1 MNFEDKVVYQVYPK
15 SFYDSNN
22 DGIGDLNGITEKL
35 DYIKYLGA
43 DYIWITPFFI
53 SPQRDNGYDVADYC
67 NIDPAYGTMEDFD
80 RLSAE
85 AKKRGIGIMLDMVFN
100 HTSTEHKW
108 FKKALAG
115 EKKFQD
121 FYIFKKREK
130 GNPPT
135 NWASKFG
142 GNAWEYVEE
151 LESYYLHLFDKT
163 QADLNWE
170 NPEVRE
176 EIYKV
181 VKFWLDK
188 GVNGFRFD
196 VVNLISKPEKFEN
209 DYEGDGR
216 RFYTDGPKIHEY
228 LKGLNL
234 NTFGQKNDI
243 ITVGEMSSTSMENCF
258 KYSGKKENELS
269 MVFNFHHLKVDYKNK
284 DKWALQPF
292 DFQELKDILNSWQVG
307 MQEHDAWS
315 ALFWC
320 NHDQPRVVSRFGDD
334 KNYWKKSAKMLGTVI
349 HMLRGTP
356 YIYQGEEIGMTNAYF
371 DNISQY
377 RDVESINYHKILM
390 NNGLSNEEA
399 MKIVMERSRD
409 NGRTPMQWSDEI
421 NGGFSK
427 GTPWIESI
435 KNYRDINVKNQIDD
449 EYSILNYYRK
459 LVALRKKYRVIA
471 LGKTIPLAEK
481 DKNIYMFKREFKNEE
496 LLVINN
502 FYGNSCEV
510 DLDFDIEG
518 FECILSNEDMNKKL
532 EDMIAES
539 KLKEILHKNEAEKQ
553 KNAVVWVL
561 AIIGAIAGIAAI
573 AYAVFR
579 FVTPDYLE
587 DFEDDFDDD
596 FDDYFD
602 EDDQV

>member
-1 MNFEDKVVYQVYPK
+1 MNFENKVVYQIYPK

-35 DYIKYLGA
+35 DYIKHLGV
-43 DYIWITPFFI
+43 DYIWITPFFV
-53 SPQRDNGYDVADYC
+53 SPQKDNGYDVADYC
-67 NIDPAYGTMEDFD
+67 NIDPTYGTMENFD

-115 EKKFQD
+115 EKKYQD
-121 FYIFKKREK
+121 FYIFKKGEK
-130 GNPPT
+130 NNPPT
-135 NWASKFG
+135 NWVSKFG

-151 LESYYLHLFDKT
+151 LESYYLHLFDRT

-181 VKFWLDK
+181 VKFWLNK

-209 DYEGDGR
+209 DYRGDGR

-228 LKGLNL
+228 LKGLNQ
-234 NTFGQKNDI
+234 NTFGQKEDI

-258 KYSGKKENELS
+258 KYSGKDENELS

-307 MQEHDAWS
+307 MQEHNAWS

-371 DNISQY
+371 DTISQY
-377 RDVESINYHKILM
+377 KDVESINYHKILM
-390 NNGLSNEEA
+390 DSGLSDEEA

-435 KNYRDINVKNQIDD
+435 KNYKEINVKNQIDD
-449 EYSILNYYRK
+449 EDSIFNYYRK
-459 LVALRKKYRVIA
+459 LIALRKEHRVIA
-471 LGKTIPLAEK
+471 LGKTIPLAEN
-481 DKNIYMFKREFKNEE
+481 DKNVYMFKRVLENEE
-496 LLVINN
+496 LLVVTN
-502 FYGNSCEV
+502 FYNVECSIE
-510 DLDFDIEG
+510 LDFEIEG
-518 FECILSNEDMNKKL
+518 YECILSNNGEKVTLEKNLKLQPYDALVFLKK
-532 EDMIAES
+532 
-539 KLKEILHKNEAEKQ
+539 
-553 KNAVVWVL
+553 
-561 AIIGAIAGIAAI
+561 
-573 AYAVFR
+573 
-579 FVTPDYLE
+579 
-587 DFEDDFDDD
+587 
-596 FDDYFD
+596 
-602 EDDQV
+602 

>member
-1 MNFEDKVVYQVYPK
+1 MNFENKVVYQIYPK

-35 DYIKYLGA
+35 DYIKHLGV
-43 DYIWITPFFI
+43 DYIWITPFFV
-53 SPQRDNGYDVADYC
+53 SPQKDNGYDVADYC
-67 NIDPAYGTMEDFD
+67 NIDPTYGTMEDFD

-115 EKKFQD
+115 EKKYQD
-121 FYIFKKREK
+121 FYIFKKGEK
-130 GNPPT
+130 NNPPT
-135 NWASKFG
+135 NWVSKFG

-151 LESYYLHLFDKT
+151 LESYYLHLFDRT

-209 DYEGDGR
+209 DYQGDGR

-228 LKGLNL
+228 LKGLNQ
-234 NTFGQKNDI
+234 NTFGQKEDI

-258 KYSGKKENELS
+258 KYSGKDENELS

-307 MQEHDAWS
+307 MQEHNAWS

-334 KNYWKKSAKMLGTVI
+334 KNYWKKSAKMLGTVV

-371 DNISQY
+371 DTISQY
-377 RDVESINYHKILM
+377 KDVESINYHKILM
-390 NNGLSNEEA
+390 NSGLSDEEA

-435 KNYRDINVKNQIDD
+435 KNYKEINVKNQIDD
-449 EYSILNYYRK
+449 EDSIFNYYRK
-459 LVALRKKYRVIA
+459 LIALRKEHRVIA
-471 LGKTIPLAEK
+471 LGKTIPLAEN
-481 DKNIYMFKREFKNEE
+481 DKNVYMFKRVLENEE
-496 LLVINN
+496 LLVVTN
-502 FYGNSCEV
+502 FYNVECSIE
-510 DLDFDIEG
+510 LDFEIEG
-518 FECILSNEDMNKKL
+518 YECILSNNGEKVTLEKNLKLQPYDALVFLKK
-532 EDMIAES
+532 
-539 KLKEILHKNEAEKQ
+539 
-553 KNAVVWVL
+553 
-561 AIIGAIAGIAAI
+561 
-573 AYAVFR
+573 
-579 FVTPDYLE
+579 
-587 DFEDDFDDD
+587 
-596 FDDYFD
+596 
-602 EDDQV
+602 

>member
-1 MNFEDKVVYQVYPK
+1 MNFENKVVYQIYPK

-35 DYIKYLGA
+35 DYIKHLGV
-43 DYIWITPFFI
+43 DYIWITPFFV
-53 SPQRDNGYDVADYC
+53 SPQKDNGYDVADYC
-67 NIDPAYGTMEDFD
+67 NIDPTYGTMEDFD
-80 RLSAE
+80 KLSAE

-115 EKKFQD
+115 EKKYQD
-121 FYIFKKREK
+121 FYIFKKGEK
-130 GNPPT
+130 NNPPT
-135 NWASKFG
+135 NWVSKFS

-209 DYEGDGR
+209 DYQGDGR

-228 LKGLNL
+228 LKGLNQ
-234 NTFGQKNDI
+234 NTFGQKEDI

-258 KYSGKKENELS
+258 KYSGKDENELS

-307 MQEHDAWS
+307 MQEHNAWS

-334 KNYWKKSAKMLGTVI
+334 KNYWKKSAKILGTVV

-371 DNISQY
+371 DTISQY
-377 RDVESINYHKILM
+377 KDVESINYHKILM
-390 NNGLSNEEA
+390 DSGLSDEEA

-409 NGRTPMQWSDEI
+409 NGRTPMQWNDEI

-435 KNYRDINVKNQIDD
+435 KNYKEINVKNQIDD
-449 EYSILNYYRK
+449 EDSIFNYYRK
-459 LVALRKKYRVIA
+459 LIALRKEHRVIA
-471 LGKTIPLAEK
+471 LGKTIPLAEN
-481 DKNIYMFKREFKNEE
+481 DKNVYMFKRVLENEE
-496 LLVINN
+496 LLVVTN
-502 FYGNSCEV
+502 FYNVECSIE
-510 DLDFDIEG
+510 LDFEIKG
-518 FECILSNEDMNKKL
+518 YECILSNNGEKVTLEKNLKLQPYDALVFLKK
-532 EDMIAES
+532 
-539 KLKEILHKNEAEKQ
+539 
-553 KNAVVWVL
+553 
-561 AIIGAIAGIAAI
+561 
-573 AYAVFR
+573 
-579 FVTPDYLE
+579 
-587 DFEDDFDDD
+587 
-596 FDDYFD
+596 
-602 EDDQV
+602 

>member
-1 MNFEDKVVYQVYPK
+1 MNFENKVVYQIYPK

-35 DYIKYLGA
+35 DYIKHLGV
-43 DYIWITPFFI
+43 DYIWITPFFV
-53 SPQRDNGYDVADYC
+53 SPQKDNGYDVADYC
-67 NIDPAYGTMEDFD
+67 NIDPTYGTMEDFD

-115 EKKFQD
+115 EKKYQD
-121 FYIFKKREK
+121 FYIFKKGEK
-130 GNPPT
+130 NNPPT
-135 NWASKFG
+135 NWVSKFG

-151 LESYYLHLFDKT
+151 LESYYLHLFDRT

-209 DYEGDGR
+209 DYQGDGR

-228 LKGLNL
+228 LKGLNQ
-234 NTFGQKNDI
+234 NTFGQKEDI

-258 KYSGKKENELS
+258 KYSGKDENELS

-307 MQEHDAWS
+307 MQEHNAWS

-334 KNYWKKSAKMLGTVI
+334 KNYWKKSAKMLGTVV

-371 DNISQY
+371 DTISQY
-377 RDVESINYHKILM
+377 KDVESINYHKILM
-390 NNGLSNEEA
+390 DSGLSDEEA

-409 NGRTPMQWSDEI
+409 NGRTPMPWSDEI

-435 KNYRDINVKNQIDD
+435 KNYKEINVKNQIDD
-449 EYSILNYYRK
+449 EDSIFNYYRK
-459 LVALRKKYRVIA
+459 LIALRKEHRVIA
-471 LGKTIPLAEK
+471 LGKTIPLAEN
-481 DKNIYMFKREFKNEE
+481 DKNVYMFKRVLENEE
-496 LLVINN
+496 LLVVTN
-502 FYGNSCEV
+502 FYNVECSIE
-510 DLDFDIEG
+510 LDFEIEG
-518 FECILSNEDMNKKL
+518 YECILSNNGEKVTLEKNLKLQPYDALVFLKK
-532 EDMIAES
+532 
-539 KLKEILHKNEAEKQ
+539 
-553 KNAVVWVL
+553 
-561 AIIGAIAGIAAI
+561 
-573 AYAVFR
+573 
-579 FVTPDYLE
+579 
-587 DFEDDFDDD
+587 
-596 FDDYFD
+596 
-602 EDDQV
+602 

>member
-1 MNFEDKVVYQVYPK
+1 MNFENKVVYQIYPK

-43 DYIWITPFFI
+43 DYIWITPFFV

-67 NIDPAYGTMEDFD
+67 NIDPMYGTMEDFD
-80 RLSAE
+80 RLSQE
-85 AKKRGIGIMLDMVFN
+85 AHKKGIGIMLDMVFN

-115 EKKFQD
+115 EKKYQD
-121 FYIFKKREK
+121 FYIFKKGEN

-135 NWASKFG
+135 NWVSKFG
-142 GNAWEYVEE
+142 GNAWEYVDE

-181 VKFWLDK
+181 VKFWLNK

-196 VVNLISKPEKFEN
+196 VVNLISKPGKFEN

-216 RFYTDGPKIHEY
+216 RFYTDGPRIHEY
-228 LKGLNL
+228 LKGLNQ
-234 NTFGQKNDI
+234 NTFGQNKDI

-258 KYSGKKENELS
+258 KYSGKDENELS

-307 MQEHDAWS
+307 MQDHNAWS

-377 RDVESINYHKILM
+377 KDVESINYHKILM
-390 NNGLSNEEA
+390 DNGLTNEEA
-399 MKIVMERSRD
+399 MEIVMERSRD
-409 NGRTPMQWSDEI
+409 NGRTPMQWSADI

-435 KNYRDINVKNQIDD
+435 KNYRDINVENQIDD
-449 EYSILNYYRK
+449 ENSIFNHYRK
-459 LVALRKKYRVIA
+459 LIALRKEYQVIS

-481 DKNIYMFKREFKNEE
+481 DKSIYMFKRELENEE

-502 FYGNSCEV
+502 FYGDSCEI

-518 FECILSNEDMNKKL
+518 YKCILSNEDINKKL
-532 EDMIAES
+532 EKNL
-539 KLKEILHKNEAEKQ
+539 KLEA
-553 KNAVVWVL
+553 
-561 AIIGAIAGIAAI
+561 
-573 AYAVFR
+573 YDSFVFYR
-579 FVTPDYLE
+579 KK
-587 DFEDDFDDD
+587 
-596 FDDYFD
+596 
-602 EDDQV
+602 

>member
-1 MNFEDKVVYQVYPK
+1 MNFENKVVYQIYPK

-35 DYIKYLGA
+35 DYIKHLGV
-43 DYIWITPFFI
+43 DYIWITPFFV
-53 SPQRDNGYDVADYC
+53 SPQKDNGYDVADYC
-67 NIDPAYGTMEDFD
+67 NIDPTYGTMEDFD

-115 EKKFQD
+115 EKKYQD
-121 FYIFKKREK
+121 FYIFKKGEK
-130 GNPPT
+130 NNPPT
-135 NWASKFG
+135 NWVSKFG

-151 LESYYLHLFDKT
+151 LESYYLHLFDRT

-181 VKFWLDK
+181 VKFWLNK

-209 DYEGDGR
+209 DYQGDGR

-228 LKGLNL
+228 LKGLNQ
-234 NTFGQKNDI
+234 NTFGQKEDI

-258 KYSGKKENELS
+258 KYSGKDENELS

-307 MQEHDAWS
+307 MQEHNAWS

-334 KNYWKKSAKMLGTVI
+334 KNHWKKSAKMLGTVV

-371 DNISQY
+371 DTISQY
-377 RDVESINYHKILM
+377 KDVESINYHKILM
-390 NNGLSNEEA
+390 DSGLSDEEA

-435 KNYRDINVKNQIDD
+435 KNYKEINVKNQIDD
-449 EYSILNYYRK
+449 EDSIFNYYRK
-459 LVALRKKYRVIA
+459 LIALRKEHRVIA
-471 LGKTIPLAEK
+471 LGKTIPLAEN
-481 DKNIYMFKREFKNEE
+481 DKNVYMFKRVLENEE
-496 LLVINN
+496 LLVVTN
-502 FYGNSCEV
+502 FYNVECSIE
-510 DLDFDIEG
+510 LDFEIEG
-518 FECILSNEDMNKKL
+518 YECILSNNGEKVTLEKNLKLQPYDALVFLKK
-532 EDMIAES
+532 
-539 KLKEILHKNEAEKQ
+539 
-553 KNAVVWVL
+553 
-561 AIIGAIAGIAAI
+561 
-573 AYAVFR
+573 
-579 FVTPDYLE
+579 
-587 DFEDDFDDD
+587 
-596 FDDYFD
+596 
-602 EDDQV
+602 

>member
-1 MNFEDKVVYQVYPK
+1 MNFENKVVYQIYPK

-35 DYIKYLGA
+35 DYIKHLGA
-43 DYIWITPFFI
+43 DYIWITPFFV

-67 NIDPAYGTMEDFD
+67 NIDPMYGTMEDFD
-80 RLSAE
+80 RLSQE
-85 AKKRGIGIMLDMVFN
+85 AHKRGIGIMLDMVFN

-115 EKKFQD
+115 EKKYQD
-121 FYIFKKREK
+121 FYIFKKGEK

-135 NWASKFG
+135 NWVSKFG
-142 GNAWEYVEE
+142 GNAWEYVDE

-181 VKFWLDK
+181 VKFWLNK

-196 VVNLISKPEKFEN
+196 VVNLISKPSKFEN

-216 RFYTDGPKIHEY
+216 RFYTDGPRIHEY
-228 LKGLNL
+228 LKGLNQ
-234 NTFGQKNDI
+234 NTFGQNKDI

-258 KYSGKKENELS
+258 KYSGKDENELS

-307 MQEHDAWS
+307 MQDHNAWS

-377 RDVESINYHKILM
+377 KDVESINYHRILM
-390 NNGLSNEEA
+390 DNGLTNEEA

-409 NGRTPMQWSDEI
+409 NGRTPMQWSADI

-427 GTPWIESI
+427 ETPWIESI
-435 KNYRDINVKNQIDD
+435 KNYRDINVENQIDD
-449 EYSILNYYRK
+449 ENSIFNHYRK
-459 LVALRKKYRVIA
+459 LIALRKEYQVIS

-481 DKNIYMFKREFKNEE
+481 DKNIYMFKRELENEE

-502 FYGNSCEV
+502 FYGDSCEI

-518 FECILSNEDMNKKL
+518 YKCILSNEDINKKL
-532 EDMIAES
+532 EKNL
-539 KLKEILHKNEAEKQ
+539 KLEAFDSF
-553 KNAVVWVL
+553 
-561 AIIGAIAGIAAI
+561 
-573 AYAVFR
+573 VFYR
-579 FVTPDYLE
+579 KK
-587 DFEDDFDDD
+587 
-596 FDDYFD
+596 
-602 EDDQV
+602 

>member
-1 MNFEDKVVYQVYPK
+1 MNFEDKVVYQIYPK

-35 DYIKYLGA
+35 DYIKHLGV

-67 NIDPAYGTMEDFD
+67 NIDPTYGTMEDFD

-115 EKKFQD
+115 EKKYQD
-121 FYIFKKREK
+121 FYIFKKGEK

-135 NWASKFG
+135 NWVSKFG
-142 GNAWEYVEE
+142 GNAWEYVDE

-181 VKFWLDK
+181 VKFWLNK

-196 VVNLISKPEKFEN
+196 VVNLISKPDKFEN

-216 RFYTDGPKIHEY
+216 RFYTDGPRIHEY
-228 LKGLNL
+228 LKGLNQ
-234 NTFGQKNDI
+234 NTFGQNKDI

-258 KYSGKKENELS
+258 KYSGKDENELS

-307 MQEHDAWS
+307 MQDHNAWS

-377 RDVESINYHKILM
+377 KDVESINYHKILM
-390 NNGLSNEEA
+390 DNGLTNEEA

-409 NGRTPMQWSDEI
+409 NGRTPMQWSDDI

-435 KNYRDINVKNQIDD
+435 KNYRDINVESQIDD
-449 EYSILNYYRK
+449 EDSIFNHYRK
-459 LVALRKKYRVIA
+459 LIALRKEYQVIS

-481 DKNIYMFKREFKNEE
+481 DKSIYMFKRELENEE

-502 FYGNSCEV
+502 FYGDSCEI

-518 FECILSNEDMNKKL
+518 YNCILSNGDINKKL
-532 EDMIAES
+532 EKNL
-539 KLKEILHKNEAEKQ
+539 KLEA
-553 KNAVVWVL
+553 
-561 AIIGAIAGIAAI
+561 
-573 AYAVFR
+573 YDSFVFYR
-579 FVTPDYLE
+579 KK
-587 DFEDDFDDD
+587 
-596 FDDYFD
+596 
-602 EDDQV
+602 

>member
-1 MNFEDKVVYQVYPK
+1 MNFENKVVYQIYPK

-35 DYIKYLGA
+35 DYIKHLGV
-43 DYIWITPFFI
+43 DYIWITPFFV

-67 NIDPAYGTMEDFD
+67 NIDPTYGTMEDFD
-80 RLSAE
+80 KLSAE

-115 EKKFQD
+115 EKKYQD
-121 FYIFKKREK
+121 FYIFKKGEK
-130 GNPPT
+130 NNPPT
-135 NWASKFG
+135 NWVSKFS

-209 DYEGDGR
+209 DYRGDGR

-228 LKGLNL
+228 LKGLNQ
-234 NTFGQKNDI
+234 NTFGQKEDI

-258 KYSGKKENELS
+258 KYSGKDENELS

-307 MQEHDAWS
+307 MQEHNAWS

-334 KNYWKKSAKMLGTVI
+334 KNYWKKSAKMLGTVV

-371 DNISQY
+371 DTISQY
-377 RDVESINYHKILM
+377 KDVESINYHKILM
-390 NNGLSNEEA
+390 DSGLSDEEA

-409 NGRTPMQWSDEI
+409 NGRTPMQWNDEI

-435 KNYRDINVKNQIDD
+435 KNYKEINVKNQIDD
-449 EYSILNYYRK
+449 EDSIFNYYCK
-459 LVALRKKYRVIA
+459 LIALRKEHRVIA
-471 LGKTIPLAEK
+471 LGKTIPLAEN
-481 DKNIYMFKREFKNEE
+481 DENIYMFKRVLENEE
-496 LLVINN
+496 LLVVTN
-502 FYGNSCEV
+502 FYNVECSIE
-510 DLDFDIEG
+510 LDFEIEG
-518 FECILSNEDMNKKL
+518 YECILSNNGEKVTLEKNLKLQPYDALVFLKK
-532 EDMIAES
+532 
-539 KLKEILHKNEAEKQ
+539 
-553 KNAVVWVL
+553 
-561 AIIGAIAGIAAI
+561 
-573 AYAVFR
+573 
-579 FVTPDYLE
+579 
-587 DFEDDFDDD
+587 
-596 FDDYFD
+596 
-602 EDDQV
+602 

>member
-121 FYIFKKREK
+121 FYIFKKGEK
-130 GNPPT
+130 GTPHT

-449 EYSILNYYRK
+449 EDSILNYYRK
-459 LVALRKKYRVIA
+459 LIALRKKYRVIA

-532 EDMIAES
+532 DKNL
-539 KLKEILHKNEAEKQ
+539 KLEA
-553 KNAVVWVL
+553 
-561 AIIGAIAGIAAI
+561 
-573 AYAVFR
+573 YDSFVFYR
-579 FVTPDYLE
+579 KK
-587 DFEDDFDDD
+587 
-596 FDDYFD
+596 
-602 EDDQV
+602 

>member
-1 MNFEDKVVYQVYPK
+1 MNFENKVVYQIYPK

-35 DYIKYLGA
+35 DYIKHLGV
-43 DYIWITPFFI
+43 DYIWITPFFV
-53 SPQRDNGYDVADYC
+53 SPQKDNGYDVADYC
-67 NIDPAYGTMEDFD
+67 NIDPTYGTMEDFD

-115 EKKFQD
+115 EKKYQD
-121 FYIFKKREK
+121 FYIFKKGEK
-130 GNPPT
+130 NNPPT
-135 NWASKFG
+135 NWVSKFG

-151 LESYYLHLFDKT
+151 LESYYLHLFDRT

-196 VVNLISKPEKFEN
+196 VVNLISKPEKFKN
-209 DYEGDGR
+209 DYQGDGR

-228 LKGLNL
+228 LKDLNQ
-234 NTFGQKNDI
+234 NTFGQKEDI

-258 KYSGKKENELS
+258 KYSGKDENELS

-307 MQEHDAWS
+307 MQEHNAWS

-334 KNYWKKSAKMLGTVI
+334 KNYWKKSAKMLGTVV

-371 DNISQY
+371 DTISQY
-377 RDVESINYHKILM
+377 KDVESINYHKILM
-390 NNGLSNEEA
+390 NSGLSDEEA

-435 KNYRDINVKNQIDD
+435 KNYKEINVKNQIDD
-449 EYSILNYYRK
+449 EDSIFNYYRK
-459 LVALRKKYRVIA
+459 LIALRKEHRVIA
-471 LGKTIPLAEK
+471 LGKTIPLAEN
-481 DKNIYMFKREFKNEE
+481 DKNVYMFKRVLENEE
-496 LLVINN
+496 LLVVTN
-502 FYGNSCEV
+502 FYNVECSIE
-510 DLDFDIEG
+510 LDFEIEG
-518 FECILSNEDMNKKL
+518 YECILSNNGEKVTLEKNLKLQPYDALVFLKK
-532 EDMIAES
+532 
-539 KLKEILHKNEAEKQ
+539 
-553 KNAVVWVL
+553 
-561 AIIGAIAGIAAI
+561 
-573 AYAVFR
+573 
-579 FVTPDYLE
+579 
-587 DFEDDFDDD
+587 
-596 FDDYFD
+596 
-602 EDDQV
+602 

>member
-1 MNFEDKVVYQVYPK
+1 MNFENKVVYQIYPK

-35 DYIKYLGA
+35 DYIKHLGV
-43 DYIWITPFFI
+43 DYIWITPFFV
-53 SPQRDNGYDVADYC
+53 SPQKDNGYDVADYC
-67 NIDPAYGTMEDFD
+67 NIDPTYGTMEDFD

-115 EKKFQD
+115 EKKYQD
-121 FYIFKKREK
+121 FYIFKKGEK
-130 GNPPT
+130 NNPPT
-135 NWASKFG
+135 NWVSKFG

-151 LESYYLHLFDKT
+151 LESYYLHLFDRT

-209 DYEGDGR
+209 DYQGDGR

-228 LKGLNL
+228 LKGLNQ
-234 NTFGQKNDI
+234 NTFGQKEDI

-258 KYSGKKENELS
+258 KYSGKDENELS

-307 MQEHDAWS
+307 MQEHNAWS

-334 KNYWKKSAKMLGTVI
+334 KNYWKKSAKMLGTVV
-349 HMLRGTP
+349 HMLRGSP

-371 DNISQY
+371 DTISQY
-377 RDVESINYHKILM
+377 KDVESINYHKILM
-390 NNGLSNEEA
+390 DSGLSDEEA

-435 KNYRDINVKNQIDD
+435 KNYKEINVKNQIDD
-449 EYSILNYYRK
+449 ENSIFNYYRK
-459 LVALRKKYRVIA
+459 LIALRKEHRVIA
-471 LGKTIPLAEK
+471 LGKTIPLAEN
-481 DKNIYMFKREFKNEE
+481 DKNVYMFKRVLENEE
-496 LLVINN
+496 LLVVTN
-502 FYGNSCEV
+502 FYNVECSIE
-510 DLDFDIEG
+510 LDFEIKG
-518 FECILSNEDMNKKL
+518 YECILSNNGEKVTLEKNLKLQPYDALVFLKK
-532 EDMIAES
+532 
-539 KLKEILHKNEAEKQ
+539 
-553 KNAVVWVL
+553 
-561 AIIGAIAGIAAI
+561 
-573 AYAVFR
+573 
-579 FVTPDYLE
+579 
-587 DFEDDFDDD
+587 
-596 FDDYFD
+596 
-602 EDDQV
+602 

>member
-1 MNFEDKVVYQVYPK
+1 MNFEDKVVYQIYPK

-35 DYIKYLGA
+35 DYIKHLGV

-67 NIDPAYGTMEDFD
+67 NIDPTYGTMEDFD

-115 EKKFQD
+115 EKKYQD
-121 FYIFKKREK
+121 FYIFKKGEK

-135 NWASKFG
+135 NWVSKFG
-142 GNAWEYVEE
+142 GNTWEYVEE

-170 NPEVRE
+170 SPEVRE

-228 LKGLNL
+228 LKGLNQ

-320 NHDQPRVVSRFGDD
+320 NHDQPRIVSRLGDD

-377 RDVESINYHKILM
+377 RDVESTNYHKILM
-390 NNGLSNEEA
+390 NSGLSDEEA
-399 MKIVMERSRD
+399 MKVVMERSRD

-421 NGGFSK
+421 NGGFCK

-449 EYSILNYYRK
+449 EDSILNHYRK
-459 LVALRKKYRVIA
+459 LIALRKKYRVIA

-481 DKNIYMFKREFKNEE
+481 DENIYMFKRELENEE

-502 FYGNSCEV
+502 FYGTSCEI

-518 FECILSNEDMNKKL
+518 FECILSNGDMNKKL
-532 EDMIAES
+532 DKNL
-539 KLKEILHKNEAEKQ
+539 KLEA
-553 KNAVVWVL
+553 
-561 AIIGAIAGIAAI
+561 
-573 AYAVFR
+573 YDSFVFYR
-579 FVTPDYLE
+579 KK
-587 DFEDDFDDD
+587 
-596 FDDYFD
+596 
-602 EDDQV
+602 

>member
-142 GNAWEYVEE
+142 GNAWEYVEAFDE
-151 LESYYLHLFDKT
+151 YYLHLFDKT

-292 DFQELKDILNSWQVG
+292 DFQELKDILNSWQIG

-532 EDMIAES
+532 D
-539 KLKEILHKNEAEKQ
+539 KNLRLEA
-553 KNAVVWVL
+553 
-561 AIIGAIAGIAAI
+561 
-573 AYAVFR
+573 YDSFVFYR
-579 FVTPDYLE
+579 KK
-587 DFEDDFDDD
+587 
-596 FDDYFD
+596 
-602 EDDQV
+602 

>member
-1 MNFEDKVVYQVYPK
+1 MNFENKVVYQIYPK

-35 DYIKYLGA
+35 DYIKHLGV
-43 DYIWITPFFI
+43 DYIWITPFFV
-53 SPQRDNGYDVADYC
+53 SPQKDNGYDVADYC
-67 NIDPAYGTMEDFD
+67 NIDPTYGTMEDFD

-115 EKKFQD
+115 EKKYQD
-121 FYIFKKREK
+121 FYIFKKGEK
-130 GNPPT
+130 NNPPT
-135 NWASKFG
+135 NWVSKFG

-151 LESYYLHLFDKT
+151 LESYYLHLFDIT

-176 EIYKV
+176 EIYTV
-181 VKFWLDK
+181 VKFWLNK

-209 DYEGDGR
+209 DYQGDGR

-228 LKGLNL
+228 LKGLNQ
-234 NTFGQKNDI
+234 NTFGQKEDI

-258 KYSGKKENELS
+258 KYSGKDENELS

-307 MQEHDAWS
+307 MQEHNAWS

-334 KNYWKKSAKMLGTVI
+334 KNYWKKSAKMLGTVV

-371 DNISQY
+371 DTISQY
-377 RDVESINYHKILM
+377 KDVESINYHKILM
-390 NNGLSNEEA
+390 DSRLSDEEA

-409 NGRTPMQWSDEI
+409 NGRTPMQWNDEI

-435 KNYRDINVKNQIDD
+435 KNYKEINVKNQIDD
-449 EYSILNYYRK
+449 EDSIFNYYRK
-459 LVALRKKYRVIA
+459 LIALRKEHRVIA
-471 LGKTIPLAEK
+471 LGKTIPLAEN
-481 DKNIYMFKREFKNEE
+481 DKNVYIFKRVLENEE
-496 LLVINN
+496 LLVVTN
-502 FYGNSCEV
+502 FYNVECSIE
-510 DLDFDIEG
+510 LDFEIEG
-518 FECILSNEDMNKKL
+518 YECILSNNGEKVTLEKNLKLQPYDALVFLKK
-532 EDMIAES
+532 
-539 KLKEILHKNEAEKQ
+539 
-553 KNAVVWVL
+553 
-561 AIIGAIAGIAAI
+561 
-573 AYAVFR
+573 
-579 FVTPDYLE
+579 
-587 DFEDDFDDD
+587 
-596 FDDYFD
+596 
-602 EDDQV
+602 

>member
-1 MNFEDKVVYQVYPK
+1 MNFENKVVYQIYPK

-35 DYIKYLGA
+35 DYIKHLGV
-43 DYIWITPFFI
+43 DYIWITPFFV
-53 SPQRDNGYDVADYC
+53 SPQKDNGYDVADYC
-67 NIDPAYGTMEDFD
+67 NIDPTYGTMEDFD

-115 EKKFQD
+115 EKKYQD
-121 FYIFKKREK
+121 FYIFKKGEK
-130 GNPPT
+130 NNPPT
-135 NWASKFG
+135 NWVSKFG

-151 LESYYLHLFDKT
+151 LESYYLHLFDRT

-209 DYEGDGR
+209 DYQGDGR

-228 LKGLNL
+228 LKGLNQ
-234 NTFGQKNDI
+234 NTFGQKEDI

-258 KYSGKKENELS
+258 KYSGKDENELS

-307 MQEHDAWS
+307 MQEHNAWS

-334 KNYWKKSAKMLGTVI
+334 KNYWKKSAKMLGTVV

-371 DNISQY
+371 DTISQY
-377 RDVESINYHKILM
+377 KDVESINYHKILM
-390 NNGLSNEEA
+390 DSGLSDEEA

-409 NGRTPMQWSDEI
+409 NGRTPMQWNDEI
-421 NGGFSK
+421 NSGFSK

-435 KNYRDINVKNQIDD
+435 KNYKEINVKNQIDD
-449 EYSILNYYRK
+449 EDSIFNYYRK
-459 LVALRKKYRVIA
+459 LIALRKEHRVIA
-471 LGKTIPLAEK
+471 LGKTIPLAEN
-481 DKNIYMFKREFKNEE
+481 DKNVYMFKRVLENEE
-496 LLVINN
+496 LLVVTN
-502 FYGNSCEV
+502 FYNVECSIE
-510 DLDFDIEG
+510 LDFEIEG
-518 FECILSNEDMNKKL
+518 YECILSNNGEKVTLEKNLKLQPYDALVFLKK
-532 EDMIAES
+532 
-539 KLKEILHKNEAEKQ
+539 
-553 KNAVVWVL
+553 
-561 AIIGAIAGIAAI
+561 
-573 AYAVFR
+573 
-579 FVTPDYLE
+579 
-587 DFEDDFDDD
+587 
-596 FDDYFD
+596 
-602 EDDQV
+602 

>member
-1 MNFEDKVVYQVYPK
+1 MNFENKVVYQIYPK

-35 DYIKYLGA
+35 DYIKHLGV
-43 DYIWITPFFI
+43 DYIWITPFFV
-53 SPQRDNGYDVADYC
+53 SPQKDNGYDVADYC
-67 NIDPAYGTMEDFD
+67 NIDPTYGTMEDFD

-115 EKKFQD
+115 EKKYQD
-121 FYIFKKREK
+121 FYIFKKGEK
-130 GNPPT
+130 NNPPT
-135 NWASKFG
+135 NWVSKFG

-151 LESYYLHLFDKT
+151 LESYYLHLFDRT

-209 DYEGDGR
+209 DYQGDGR

-228 LKGLNL
+228 LKGLNQ
-234 NTFGQKNDI
+234 NTFGQKEDI

-258 KYSGKKENELS
+258 KYSGKDENELS

-307 MQEHDAWS
+307 MQEHNAWS

-334 KNYWKKSAKMLGTVI
+334 KNYWKKSAKMLGTVV

-371 DNISQY
+371 DTISQY
-377 RDVESINYHKILM
+377 KDVESINYHKILM
-390 NNGLSNEEA
+390 DSGLSDEEA

-435 KNYRDINVKNQIDD
+435 KNYKEINVKNQIDD
-449 EYSILNYYRK
+449 EDSIFNYYRK
-459 LVALRKKYRVIA
+459 LIALRKEHRVIA
-471 LGKTIPLAEK
+471 LGKTIPLAEN
-481 DKNIYMFKREFKNEE
+481 DKNVYMFKRVLENEE
-496 LLVINN
+496 LLVVTN
-502 FYGNSCEV
+502 FYNVECSIE
-510 DLDFDIEG
+510 LDFEIKG
-518 FECILSNEDMNKKL
+518 YECILSNNGEKVTLEKNLKLQPYDALVFLKK
-532 EDMIAES
+532 
-539 KLKEILHKNEAEKQ
+539 
-553 KNAVVWVL
+553 
-561 AIIGAIAGIAAI
+561 
-573 AYAVFR
+573 
-579 FVTPDYLE
+579 
-587 DFEDDFDDD
+587 
-596 FDDYFD
+596 
-602 EDDQV
+602 

>member
-1 MNFEDKVVYQVYPK
+1 MNFENKVVYQIYPK

-35 DYIKYLGA
+35 DYIKHLGV
-43 DYIWITPFFI
+43 DYIWITPFFV

-67 NIDPAYGTMEDFD
+67 NIDPTYGTMEDFD

-115 EKKFQD
+115 EKKYQD
-121 FYIFKKREK
+121 FYIFKKGEK
-130 GNPPT
+130 NNPPT
-135 NWASKFG
+135 NWVSKFG

-151 LESYYLHLFDKT
+151 LESYYLHLFDRT

-209 DYEGDGR
+209 DYQGDGR

-228 LKGLNL
+228 LKGLNQ
-234 NTFGQKNDI
+234 NTFGQKEDI

-258 KYSGKKENELS
+258 KYSGKDENELS

-307 MQEHDAWS
+307 MQEHNAWS

-334 KNYWKKSAKMLGTVI
+334 KNYWKKSAKMLGTVV

-371 DNISQY
+371 DTISQY
-377 RDVESINYHKILM
+377 KDVESINYHKILM
-390 NNGLSNEEA
+390 DSGLSDEEA

-435 KNYRDINVKNQIDD
+435 KNYKEINVKNQIDD
-449 EYSILNYYRK
+449 EDSIFNYYRK
-459 LVALRKKYRVIA
+459 LIALRKEHRVIA
-471 LGKTIPLAEK
+471 LGKTIPLAEN
-481 DKNIYMFKREFKNEE
+481 DKNVYMFKRVLENEE
-496 LLVINN
+496 LLVVTN
-502 FYGNSCEV
+502 FYNVECSIE
-510 DLDFDIEG
+510 LDFEIKG
-518 FECILSNEDMNKKL
+518 YECILSNNGEKVTLEKNLKLQPYDALVFLKK
-532 EDMIAES
+532 
-539 KLKEILHKNEAEKQ
+539 
-553 KNAVVWVL
+553 
-561 AIIGAIAGIAAI
+561 
-573 AYAVFR
+573 
-579 FVTPDYLE
+579 
-587 DFEDDFDDD
+587 
-596 FDDYFD
+596 
-602 EDDQV
+602 

>member
-1 MNFEDKVVYQVYPK
+1 MNFENKVVYQIYPK

-35 DYIKYLGA
+35 DYIKHLGV
-43 DYIWITPFFI
+43 DYIWITPFFV
-53 SPQRDNGYDVADYC
+53 SPQKDNGYDVADYC
-67 NIDPAYGTMEDFD
+67 NIDPTYGTMEDFD

-115 EKKFQD
+115 EKKYQD
-121 FYIFKKREK
+121 FYIFKKGEK
-130 GNPPT
+130 NNPPT
-135 NWASKFG
+135 NWVSKFG

-151 LESYYLHLFDKT
+151 LESYYLHLFDRT

-209 DYEGDGR
+209 DYQGDGR

-228 LKGLNL
+228 LKGLNQ
-234 NTFGQKNDI
+234 NTFGQKEDI

-258 KYSGKKENELS
+258 KYSGKDENELS

-307 MQEHDAWS
+307 MQEHNAWS

-334 KNYWKKSAKMLGTVI
+334 KNYWKKSAKMLGTVV

-356 YIYQGEEIGMTNAYF
+356 YIYQGEEIGMTNSYF
-371 DNISQY
+371 DTISQY
-377 RDVESINYHKILM
+377 KDVESINYHKILM
-390 NNGLSNEEA
+390 DSGLSDEEA

-435 KNYRDINVKNQIDD
+435 KNYKEINVKNQIDD
-449 EYSILNYYRK
+449 EDSIFNYYRK
-459 LVALRKKYRVIA
+459 LIALRKEHRVIA
-471 LGKTIPLAEK
+471 LGKTIPLAEN
-481 DKNIYMFKREFKNEE
+481 DKNVYMFKRVLENEE
-496 LLVINN
+496 LLVVTN
-502 FYGNSCEV
+502 FYNVECSIE
-510 DLDFDIEG
+510 LDFEIEG
-518 FECILSNEDMNKKL
+518 YECILSNNGEKVTLEKNLKLQPYDALVFLKK
-532 EDMIAES
+532 
-539 KLKEILHKNEAEKQ
+539 
-553 KNAVVWVL
+553 
-561 AIIGAIAGIAAI
+561 
-573 AYAVFR
+573 
-579 FVTPDYLE
+579 
-587 DFEDDFDDD
+587 
-596 FDDYFD
+596 
-602 EDDQV
+602 

>member
-1 MNFEDKVVYQVYPK
+1 MNFENKVVYQIYPK

-35 DYIKYLGA
+35 DYIKHLGV
-43 DYIWITPFFI
+43 DYIWITPFFV

-67 NIDPAYGTMEDFD
+67 NIDPTYGTMEDFD

-115 EKKFQD
+115 EKKYQD
-121 FYIFKKREK
+121 FYIFKKGEK
-130 GNPPT
+130 NNPPT
-135 NWASKFG
+135 NWVSKFG

-151 LESYYLHLFDKT
+151 LESYYLHLFDRT

-209 DYEGDGR
+209 DYQGDGR

-228 LKGLNL
+228 LKGLNQ
-234 NTFGQKNDI
+234 NTFGQKEDI

-258 KYSGKKENELS
+258 KYSGKDENELS

-307 MQEHDAWS
+307 MQEHNAWS

-334 KNYWKKSAKMLGTVI
+334 KNYWKKSAKILGTVV

-371 DNISQY
+371 DTISQY
-377 RDVESINYHKILM
+377 KDVESINYHKILM
-390 NNGLSNEEA
+390 DSGLSDEEA

-435 KNYRDINVKNQIDD
+435 KNYKEINVKNQIDD
-449 EYSILNYYRK
+449 EDSIFNYYRK
-459 LVALRKKYRVIA
+459 LIALRKEHRVIA
-471 LGKTIPLAEK
+471 LGKTIPLAEN
-481 DKNIYMFKREFKNEE
+481 DKNVYMFKRVLENEE
-496 LLVINN
+496 LLVVTN
-502 FYGNSCEV
+502 FYNVECSIE
-510 DLDFDIEG
+510 LDFEIKG
-518 FECILSNEDMNKKL
+518 YECILSNNGEKVTLEKNLKLQPYDALVFLKK
-532 EDMIAES
+532 
-539 KLKEILHKNEAEKQ
+539 
-553 KNAVVWVL
+553 
-561 AIIGAIAGIAAI
+561 
-573 AYAVFR
+573 
-579 FVTPDYLE
+579 
-587 DFEDDFDDD
+587 
-596 FDDYFD
+596 
-602 EDDQV
+602 

>member
-1 MNFEDKVVYQVYPK
+1 MNFENKVVYQIYPK

-35 DYIKYLGA
+35 DYIKHLGV
-43 DYIWITPFFI
+43 DYIWITPFFV
-53 SPQRDNGYDVADYC
+53 SPQKDNGYDVADYC
-67 NIDPAYGTMEDFD
+67 NIDPTYGTMEDFD

-115 EKKFQD
+115 EKKYQD
-121 FYIFKKREK
+121 FYIFKKGEK
-130 GNPPT
+130 NNPPT
-135 NWASKFG
+135 NWVSKFG

-151 LESYYLHLFDKT
+151 LESYYLHLFDRT

-209 DYEGDGR
+209 DYQGDGR

-228 LKGLNL
+228 LKGLNQ
-234 NTFGQKNDI
+234 NTFGQKEDI

-258 KYSGKKENELS
+258 KYSGKDENELS

-307 MQEHDAWS
+307 MQEHNAWS

-334 KNYWKKSAKMLGTVI
+334 KNYWKKSAKMLGTVV

-371 DNISQY
+371 NTISQY
-377 RDVESINYHKILM
+377 KDVESINYHKILM
-390 NNGLSNEEA
+390 DSGLSDEEA

-435 KNYRDINVKNQIDD
+435 KNYKEINVKNQIDD
-449 EYSILNYYRK
+449 EDSIFNYYRK
-459 LVALRKKYRVIA
+459 LIALRKEHRVIA
-471 LGKTIPLAEK
+471 LGKTIPLAEN
-481 DKNIYMFKREFKNEE
+481 DKNVYMFKRVLENEE
-496 LLVINN
+496 LLVVTN
-502 FYGNSCEV
+502 FYNVECSIE
-510 DLDFDIEG
+510 LDFEIKG
-518 FECILSNEDMNKKL
+518 YECILSNNGEKVTLEKNLKLQPYDALVFLKK
-532 EDMIAES
+532 
-539 KLKEILHKNEAEKQ
+539 
-553 KNAVVWVL
+553 
-561 AIIGAIAGIAAI
+561 
-573 AYAVFR
+573 
-579 FVTPDYLE
+579 
-587 DFEDDFDDD
+587 
-596 FDDYFD
+596 
-602 EDDQV
+602 

>member
-1 MNFEDKVVYQVYPK
+1 MNFENKVVYQIYPK

-35 DYIKYLGA
+35 DYIKHLGV
-43 DYIWITPFFI
+43 DYIWITPFFV
-53 SPQRDNGYDVADYC
+53 SPQKDNGYDVADYC
-67 NIDPAYGTMEDFD
+67 NIDPTYGTMEDFD

-115 EKKFQD
+115 EKKYQD
-121 FYIFKKREK
+121 FYIFKKGEK
-130 GNPPT
+130 NNPPT
-135 NWASKFG
+135 NWVSKFG

-151 LESYYLHLFDKT
+151 LESYYLHLFDRT

-209 DYEGDGR
+209 DYQGDGR
-216 RFYTDGPKIHEY
+216 IFYTDGPKIHEY
-228 LKGLNL
+228 LKGLNQ
-234 NTFGQKNDI
+234 NTFGQKEDI

-258 KYSGKKENELS
+258 KYSGKDENELS

-307 MQEHDAWS
+307 MQEHNAWS

-334 KNYWKKSAKMLGTVI
+334 KNYWKKSAKMLGTVV

-371 DNISQY
+371 DTISQY
-377 RDVESINYHKILM
+377 KDVESINYHKILM
-390 NNGLSNEEA
+390 DSGLSDEEA

-435 KNYRDINVKNQIDD
+435 KNYKEINVKNQIDD
-449 EYSILNYYRK
+449 EDSIFNYYRK
-459 LVALRKKYRVIA
+459 LIALRKEHRVIA
-471 LGKTIPLAEK
+471 LGKTIPLAEN
-481 DKNIYMFKREFKNEE
+481 DKNVYMFKRVLENEE
-496 LLVINN
+496 LLVVTN
-502 FYGNSCEV
+502 FYNVECSIE
-510 DLDFDIEG
+510 LDFEIKG
-518 FECILSNEDMNKKL
+518 YECILSNNGEKVTLEKNLKLQPYDALVFLKK
-532 EDMIAES
+532 
-539 KLKEILHKNEAEKQ
+539 
-553 KNAVVWVL
+553 
-561 AIIGAIAGIAAI
+561 
-573 AYAVFR
+573 
-579 FVTPDYLE
+579 
-587 DFEDDFDDD
+587 
-596 FDDYFD
+596 
-602 EDDQV
+602 

>member
-1 MNFEDKVVYQVYPK
+1 MNFENKVVYQIYPK

-35 DYIKYLGA
+35 DYIKHLGV
-43 DYIWITPFFI
+43 DYIWITPFFV
-53 SPQRDNGYDVADYC
+53 SPQKDNGYDVADYC
-67 NIDPAYGTMEDFD
+67 NIDLTYGTMEDFD

-115 EKKFQD
+115 EKKYQD
-121 FYIFKKREK
+121 FYIFKKGEK
-130 GNPPT
+130 NNPPT
-135 NWASKFG
+135 NWVSKFG

-151 LESYYLHLFDKT
+151 LESYYLHLFDRT

-209 DYEGDGR
+209 DYQGDGR

-228 LKGLNL
+228 LKGLNQ
-234 NTFGQKNDI
+234 NTFGQKEDI

-258 KYSGKKENELS
+258 KYSGKDENELS

-307 MQEHDAWS
+307 MQEHNAWS

-334 KNYWKKSAKMLGTVI
+334 KNYWKKSAKMLGTVV

-371 DNISQY
+371 DTISQY
-377 RDVESINYHKILM
+377 KDVESINYHKILM
-390 NNGLSNEEA
+390 DSGLSDEEA

-409 NGRTPMQWSDEI
+409 NGRTPMQWNDEI

-435 KNYRDINVKNQIDD
+435 KNYKEINVKNQIDD
-449 EYSILNYYRK
+449 EDSIFNYYRK
-459 LVALRKKYRVIA
+459 LIALRKEHRVIA
-471 LGKTIPLAEK
+471 LGKTIPLAEN
-481 DKNIYMFKREFKNEE
+481 DKNVYMFKRVLENEE
-496 LLVINN
+496 LLVVTN
-502 FYGNSCEV
+502 FYNVECSIE
-510 DLDFDIEG
+510 LDFEIEG
-518 FECILSNEDMNKKL
+518 YECILSNNGEKVTLEKNLKLQPYDALVFLKK
-532 EDMIAES
+532 
-539 KLKEILHKNEAEKQ
+539 
-553 KNAVVWVL
+553 
-561 AIIGAIAGIAAI
+561 
-573 AYAVFR
+573 
-579 FVTPDYLE
+579 
-587 DFEDDFDDD
+587 
-596 FDDYFD
+596 
-602 EDDQV
+602 

>member
-1 MNFEDKVVYQVYPK
+1 MNFENKVVYQIYPK

-35 DYIKYLGA
+35 DYIKHLGA
-43 DYIWITPFFI
+43 DYIWITPFFV

-67 NIDPAYGTMEDFD
+67 NIDPMYGTMEDFD
-80 RLSAE
+80 RLSQE
-85 AKKRGIGIMLDMVFN
+85 AHKRGIGIMLDMVFN

-115 EKKFQD
+115 EKKYQD
-121 FYIFKKREK
+121 FYIFKKGEK

-135 NWASKFG
+135 NWVSKFG
-142 GNAWEYVEE
+142 GNAWDYVDE

-181 VKFWLDK
+181 VKFWLNK

-196 VVNLISKPEKFEN
+196 VVNLISKPDKFEN

-216 RFYTDGPKIHEY
+216 RFYTDGPRIHEY
-228 LKGLNL
+228 LKGLNQ
-234 NTFGQKNDI
+234 NTFGQNKDI

-258 KYSGKKENELS
+258 KYSGKDENELS

-307 MQEHDAWS
+307 MQDHNAWS

-377 RDVESINYHKILM
+377 KDVESINYHKILM
-390 NNGLSNEEA
+390 DNGLTNEEA

-409 NGRTPMQWSDEI
+409 NGRTPMQWSDDI

-435 KNYRDINVKNQIDD
+435 KNYRDINVENQIDD
-449 EYSILNYYRK
+449 EDSIFNHYRK
-459 LVALRKKYRVIA
+459 LIALRKEYQVIS

-481 DKNIYMFKREFKNEE
+481 DKSIYMFKRELENEE

-502 FYGNSCEV
+502 FYGDSCEI

-518 FECILSNEDMNKKL
+518 YKCILSNEDINKKL
-532 EDMIAES
+532 EKNL
-539 KLKEILHKNEAEKQ
+539 KLEA
-553 KNAVVWVL
+553 
-561 AIIGAIAGIAAI
+561 
-573 AYAVFR
+573 YDSFVFYR
-579 FVTPDYLE
+579 KK
-587 DFEDDFDDD
+587 
-596 FDDYFD
+596 
-602 EDDQV
+602 

>member
-1 MNFEDKVVYQVYPK
+1 MNFENKVVYQIYPK

-35 DYIKYLGA
+35 DYIKHLGV
-43 DYIWITPFFI
+43 DYIWITPFFV
-53 SPQRDNGYDVADYC
+53 SPQKDNGYDVADYC
-67 NIDPAYGTMEDFD
+67 NIDPTYGTMEDFD

-115 EKKFQD
+115 EKKYQD
-121 FYIFKKREK
+121 FYIFKKGEK
-130 GNPPT
+130 NTPPT
-135 NWASKFG
+135 NWVSKFG

-151 LESYYLHLFDKT
+151 LESYYLHLFDRT

-209 DYEGDGR
+209 DYQGDGR

-228 LKGLNL
+228 LKGLNQ
-234 NTFGQKNDI
+234 NTFGQKEDI

-258 KYSGKKENELS
+258 KYSGKDENELS

-307 MQEHDAWS
+307 MQEHNAWS

-334 KNYWKKSAKMLGTVI
+334 KNYWKKSAKMLGTVV

-356 YIYQGEEIGMTNAYF
+356 YIYQGEEIGMTNSYF
-371 DNISQY
+371 DTISQY
-377 RDVESINYHKILM
+377 KDVESINYHKILM
-390 NNGLSNEEA
+390 DSGLSDEEA

-409 NGRTPMQWSDEI
+409 NGRTPMQWNDEI

-435 KNYRDINVKNQIDD
+435 KNYKEINVKNQIDD
-449 EYSILNYYRK
+449 EDSIFNYYRK
-459 LVALRKKYRVIA
+459 LIALRKEHRVIA
-471 LGKTIPLAEK
+471 LGKTIPLAEN
-481 DKNIYMFKREFKNEE
+481 DKNVYMFKRVLENEE
-496 LLVINN
+496 LLVVTN
-502 FYGNSCEV
+502 FYNVECSIE
-510 DLDFDIEG
+510 LDFEIEG
-518 FECILSNEDMNKKL
+518 YECILSNNGEKVTLEKNLKLQPYDALVFLKK
-532 EDMIAES
+532 
-539 KLKEILHKNEAEKQ
+539 
-553 KNAVVWVL
+553 
-561 AIIGAIAGIAAI
+561 
-573 AYAVFR
+573 
-579 FVTPDYLE
+579 
-587 DFEDDFDDD
+587 
-596 FDDYFD
+596 
-602 EDDQV
+602 

>member
-1 MNFEDKVVYQVYPK
+1 MNFENKVVYQIYPK

-35 DYIKYLGA
+35 DYIKHLGV
-43 DYIWITPFFI
+43 DYIWITPFFV
-53 SPQRDNGYDVADYC
+53 SPQKDNGYDVADYC
-67 NIDPAYGTMEDFD
+67 NIDPTYGTMEDFD

-115 EKKFQD
+115 EKKYQD
-121 FYIFKKREK
+121 FYIFKKGEK
-130 GNPPT
+130 NNPPT
-135 NWASKFG
+135 NWVSKFG

-151 LESYYLHLFDKT
+151 LESYYLHLFDRT

-209 DYEGDGR
+209 DYQGDGR

-228 LKGLNL
+228 LKGLNQ
-234 NTFGQKNDI
+234 NTFGQKEDI

-258 KYSGKKENELS
+258 KYSGKDENELS

-307 MQEHDAWS
+307 MQEHNAWS

-334 KNYWKKSAKMLGTVI
+334 KNYWKKSAKMLGTVV

-371 DNISQY
+371 DTISQY
-377 RDVESINYHKILM
+377 KDVESINYHKILM
-390 NNGLSNEEA
+390 DSGLSDDEA

-435 KNYRDINVKNQIDD
+435 KNYKEINVKNQIDD
-449 EYSILNYYRK
+449 EDSIFNYYRK
-459 LVALRKKYRVIA
+459 LIALRKEHRVIA
-471 LGKTIPLAEK
+471 LGKTIPLAEN
-481 DKNIYMFKREFKNEE
+481 DENIYMFKRALKNEE
-496 LLVINN
+496 LLVVTN
-502 FYGNSCEV
+502 FYNVECSIE
-510 DLDFDIEG
+510 LDFEIEG
-518 FECILSNEDMNKKL
+518 YECILSNNGEKVTLEKNLKLQPYDALVFLKK
-532 EDMIAES
+532 
-539 KLKEILHKNEAEKQ
+539 
-553 KNAVVWVL
+553 
-561 AIIGAIAGIAAI
+561 
-573 AYAVFR
+573 
-579 FVTPDYLE
+579 
-587 DFEDDFDDD
+587 
-596 FDDYFD
+596 
-602 EDDQV
+602 

>member
-1 MNFEDKVVYQVYPK
+1 MNFENKVVYQIYPK

-35 DYIKYLGA
+35 DYIKHLGA
-43 DYIWITPFFI
+43 DYIWITPFFV

-67 NIDPAYGTMEDFD
+67 NIDPMYGTMEDFD
-80 RLSAE
+80 RLSQE
-85 AKKRGIGIMLDMVFN
+85 AHKRGIGIMLDMVFN

-115 EKKFQD
+115 EKKYQD
-121 FYIFKKREK
+121 FYIFKKGEK

-135 NWASKFG
+135 NWVSKFG
-142 GNAWEYVEE
+142 GNAWEYVDE

-181 VKFWLDK
+181 VKFWLNK

-196 VVNLISKPEKFEN
+196 VVNLISKPDKFEN

-216 RFYTDGPKIHEY
+216 RFYTDGPRIHEY
-228 LKGLNL
+228 LKGLNQ
-234 NTFGQKNDI
+234 NTFGQNKDI

-258 KYSGKKENELS
+258 KYSGKDENELS

-307 MQEHDAWS
+307 MQDHNAWS

-377 RDVESINYHKILM
+377 KDVESINYHKILM
-390 NNGLSNEEA
+390 DNGLTNEEA

-409 NGRTPMQWSDEI
+409 NGRTPMQWSDDI

-435 KNYRDINVKNQIDD
+435 KNYRDINVENQIDD
-449 EYSILNYYRK
+449 ENSIFNHYRK
-459 LVALRKKYRVIA
+459 LIALRKEYQVIS

-481 DKNIYMFKREFKNEE
+481 DKSIYMFKRELENEE

-502 FYGNSCEV
+502 FYGDSCEI

-518 FECILSNEDMNKKL
+518 YKCILSNEDINKKL
-532 EDMIAES
+532 EKNL
-539 KLKEILHKNEAEKQ
+539 KLEA
-553 KNAVVWVL
+553 
-561 AIIGAIAGIAAI
+561 
-573 AYAVFR
+573 YDSFVFYR
-579 FVTPDYLE
+579 KK
-587 DFEDDFDDD
+587 
-596 FDDYFD
+596 
-602 EDDQV
+602 

>member
-1 MNFEDKVVYQVYPK
+1 MNFENKVVYQIYPK

-35 DYIKYLGA
+35 DYIKHLGV
-43 DYIWITPFFI
+43 DYIWITPFFV

-67 NIDPAYGTMEDFD
+67 NIDPTYGTMEDFD

-115 EKKFQD
+115 EKKYQD
-121 FYIFKKREK
+121 FYIFKKGEK
-130 GNPPT
+130 NNPPT
-135 NWASKFG
+135 NWVSKFG

-151 LESYYLHLFDKT
+151 LESYYLHLFDRT

-196 VVNLISKPEKFEN
+196 VVNLISNPEKFEN
-209 DYEGDGR
+209 DYQGDGR

-228 LKGLNL
+228 LKGLNQ
-234 NTFGQKNDI
+234 NTFGQKEDI

-258 KYSGKKENELS
+258 KYSGKDENELS

-307 MQEHDAWS
+307 MQEHNAWS

-334 KNYWKKSAKMLGTVI
+334 KNYWKKSAKMLGTVV

-371 DNISQY
+371 DTISQY
-377 RDVESINYHKILM
+377 KDVESINYHKILM
-390 NNGLSNEEA
+390 DSGLSDEEA

-435 KNYRDINVKNQIDD
+435 KNYKEINVKNQIDD
-449 EYSILNYYRK
+449 EDSIFNYYRK
-459 LVALRKKYRVIA
+459 LIALRKEHRVIA
-471 LGKTIPLAEK
+471 LGKTISLAEN
-481 DKNIYMFKREFKNEE
+481 DKNVYMFKRVLENEE
-496 LLVINN
+496 LLVVTN
-502 FYGNSCEV
+502 FYNVECSIE
-510 DLDFDIEG
+510 LDFEIEG
-518 FECILSNEDMNKKL
+518 YECILSNNGEKVTLEKNLKLQPYDALVFLKK
-532 EDMIAES
+532 
-539 KLKEILHKNEAEKQ
+539 
-553 KNAVVWVL
+553 
-561 AIIGAIAGIAAI
+561 
-573 AYAVFR
+573 
-579 FVTPDYLE
+579 
-587 DFEDDFDDD
+587 
-596 FDDYFD
+596 
-602 EDDQV
+602 